1 MGPVEPVNPSLISH
15 GCGSLFMQKPLSLIA
30 LSIFAVVVNL
40 HAARA
45 DQCDDTIAAWNKR
58 VSRHSDEGLDRLA
71 ASPTKKR
78 TRAEE
83 IAELCGLHKWDL
95 AGRTRQLSELKQIEV
110 TCGTTKKASYG
121 VKDIER
127 LQAQAQKSV
136 ADTCK

>member
-1 MGPVEPVNPSLISH
+1 MR
-15 GCGSLFMQKPLSLIA
+15 KPLGLIA
-30 LSIFAVVVNL
+30 LSIFAVVVSL

-45 DQCDDTIAAWNKR
+45 DQCDDTIVAWNKR

-71 ASPTKKR
+71 ASPAKKR

-83 IAELCGLHKWDL
+83 MAELCSLHKWDL
-95 AGRTRQLSELKQIEV
+95 AGRTKQLSELKQIEV
-110 TCGTTKKASYG
+110 TCGTAKKASYG

-127 LQAQAQKSV
+127 LQAQAQKGV